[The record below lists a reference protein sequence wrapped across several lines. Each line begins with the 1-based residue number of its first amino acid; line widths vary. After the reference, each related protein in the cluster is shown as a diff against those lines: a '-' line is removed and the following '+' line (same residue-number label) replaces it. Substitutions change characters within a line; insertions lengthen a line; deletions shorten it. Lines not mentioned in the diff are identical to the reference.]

1 MKTQPI
7 LYILLLWMLASCSQS
22 HPQVEILFQQAEAV
36 MMERPDSVFR
46 LLDSLHLRQ
55 QLNLGE
61 TARYAVLLTRAA
73 NKTYRSLADSPYDSL
88 MQIAVK
94 QYKGDSKNRAI
105 ALLYLGRVRME
116 QQRWQEAMTYL
127 QESYRLMQRYPEEKE
142 YRRHILSS
150 LSGDYQV
157 LGYDDEAMA
166 ATRELLELCDDDT
179 DRSVALSQLGDFYNN
194 KEKLDSALH
203 YQHLAFDLA
212 QKSNEDNLASM
223 YANRIGYI
231 FLSLE
236 RYDSALVYL
245 NKSGHPVYLDDRI
258 GEAYYYL
265 GQPDSAVIYLKH
277 YVESPIESK
286 NTEAYRLLYL
296 IEKNRGN
303 LPQAYNHLEQAMLLA
318 DSTIATLDR
327 GAEIDSLIMS
337 HHTQLAT
344 QAQQAQS
351 REERNWLLMAF
362 ITVILL
368 ACLCYQYIL
377 RKKDRKMK
385 EMMERL
391 LEQDRIIVDSRQQ
404 IAEKQ
409 ESIEG
414 LHQEKQYLQNWLF
427 TQTPI
432 YHKIVELGKQD
443 FSKPKEC
450 KVLSF
455 KEQKDLKDS
464 LFSLCSSFV
473 SELRTDFPR
482 LEEDDILLLCLEKYT
497 NFDANTIALCFGTT
511 SKHTVSQR
519 RYRMKERYKKR

>member
-1 MKTQPI
+1 
-7 LYILLLWMLASCSQS
+7 
-22 HPQVEILFQQAEAV
+22 
-36 MMERPDSVFR
+36 
-46 LLDSLHLRQ
+46 
-55 QLNLGE
+55 
-61 TARYAVLLTRAA
+61 
-73 NKTYRSLADSPYDSL
+73 
-88 MQIAVK
+88 
-94 QYKGDSKNRAI
+94 
-105 ALLYLGRVRME
+105 
-116 QQRWQEAMTYL
+116 
-127 QESYRLMQRYPEEKE
+127 
-142 YRRHILSS
+142 
-150 LSGDYQV
+150 
-157 LGYDDEAMA
+157 
-166 ATRELLELCDDDT
+166 
-179 DRSVALSQLGDFYNN
+179 
-194 KEKLDSALH
+194 
-203 YQHLAFDLA
+203 
-212 QKSNEDNLASM
+212 
-223 YANRIGYI
+223 
-231 FLSLE
+231 
-236 RYDSALVYL
+236 
-245 NKSGHPVYLDDRI
+245 
-258 GEAYYYL
+258 
-265 GQPDSAVIYLKH
+265 
-277 YVESPIESK
+277 
-286 NTEAYRLLYL
+286 
-296 IEKNRGN
+296 
-303 LPQAYNHLEQAMLLA
+303 
-318 DSTIATLDR
+318 
-327 GAEIDSLIMS
+327 
-337 HHTQLAT
+337 
-344 QAQQAQS
+344 
-351 REERNWLLMAF
+351 MAF
-362 ITVILL
+362 VTVILL

-414 LHQEKQYLQNWLF
+414 LHKEKQYLQNWLF